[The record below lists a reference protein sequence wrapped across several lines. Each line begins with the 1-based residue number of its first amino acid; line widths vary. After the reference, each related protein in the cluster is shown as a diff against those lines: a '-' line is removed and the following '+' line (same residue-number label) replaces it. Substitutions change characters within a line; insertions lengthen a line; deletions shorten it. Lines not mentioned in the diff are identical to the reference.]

1 LAWLAEL
8 AGLNADHR
16 ADDDTVLSFDS
27 TGKLLTET
35 GRNGRATTYT

>member
-1 LAWLAEL
+1 
-8 AGLNADHR
+8 
-16 ADDDTVLSFDS
+16 VLSFDS